1 MKLAREL
8 HGEAGGRGDGRD
20 DWHARHNG
28 LLHDFKSAAPADEQY
43 RFRKWYAA
51 FEQRPADY
59 FIYRVVPADIF
70 AQDQQFSIWVEEG
83 GGVEASSALE
93 DVLRF
98 AQRVGQGYEQFRVEA
113 KIRIGG
119 CQQAR
124 ADGINRRFS
133 ADAAAGGGEEVA
145 FHFCE
150 VWGGFGCEFRF
161 DYVAAVRAVLRLGG
175 F

>member
-83 GGVEASSALE
+83 GGVEASGALE
-93 DVLRF
+93 HVLRF
-98 AQRVGQGYEQFRVEA
+98 AQGVRQGYEQFCVEA
-113 KIRIGG
+113 KIGVGG
-119 CQQAR
+119 GQQAR
-124 ADGINRRFS
+124 ANGIDGGFA
-133 ADAAAGGGEEVA
+133 ADAATGGGEKVA
-145 FHFCE
+145 LHFCE
-150 VWGGFGCEFRF
+150 V
-161 DYVAAVRAVLRLGG
+161 
-175 F
+175 